1 MEYSTRA
8 KMPMSQ
14 RAKQFMPFAAVKG
27 LEEALAKQ
35 ETLLKQTERPE
46 LGEEKSDAI
55 NATLLRIA
63 KGMRVSVT
71 YYDINQCKTLQGTV
85 TQLNSSL
92 GWLKIKDSTILLSD
106 IISISIHRPPEIR

>member
-1 MEYSTRA
+1 
-8 KMPMSQ
+8 MSQ

-46 LGEEKSDAI
+46 LGEEKSEAI
-55 NATLLRIA
+55 NAMLHRIA

-85 TQLNSSL
+85 TQLNRGL
-92 GWLKIKDSTILLSD
+92 GRIRIDSCTILFADIMSIILS
-106 IISISIHRPPEIR
+106 